1 MTDELIP
8 LEPIVE
14 IAPAPFVISAELQA
28 ALDDA
33 EKIIEGR
40 TFSDR
45 HPELGKMIS
54 CRVCGTRHRK
64 NEKKCEQV
72 FTYRVDE
79 DNSNTTRPRLA
90 YELYRENEKG
100 ELVPDYRTA
109 MRPDEKPTK
118 NQLYGAPRMMNFSMP
133 RYHPHLSKIKLQ
145 FIERTRK
152 VFAELEFPLERAE
165 NEEVKDFNEKF
176 QKNLQRARILA
187 ARELRSEHELR
198 DRAARRRADQA
209 RRINRGLQ
217 VTVRA

>member
-33 EKIIEGR
+33 EKIIESR

-109 MRPDEKPTK
+109 MRPDEKPTQK
-118 NQLYGAPRMMNFSMP
+118 QVMGAASFAKK

-145 FIERTRK
+145 FIQRTRK
-152 VFAELEFPLERAE
+152 VFEELGFPLERVE
-165 NEEVKDFNEKF
+165 NEEIKDFNAKF
-176 QKNLQRARILA
+176 QENLQRARILA
-187 ARELRSEHELR
+187 ARELRSERELR

-209 RRINRGLQ
+209 RRINRGLL

>member
-72 FTYRVDE
+72 FTYRVNE
-79 DNSNTTRPRLA
+79 DNSKAPQRLA
-90 YELYRENEKG
+90 FELYRENEKG

-109 MRPDEKPTK
+109 MRPDEKPTQK
-118 NQLYGAPRMMNFSMP
+118 QVMGAASFAKK

-145 FIERTRK
+145 FIQRTRK
-152 VFAELEFPLERAE
+152 VFEELGFPLERVE
-165 NEEVKDFNEKF
+165 NEEIKDFNAKF
-176 QKNLQRARILA
+176 QENLQRARILA
-187 ARELRSEHELR
+187 ARELRSERELR
-198 DRAARRRADQA
+198 DRAVRRRQDES
-209 RRINRGLQ
+209 RRINKGLL
-217 VTVRA
+217 

>member
-109 MRPDEKPTK
+109 MRPDEKPTQK
-118 NQLYGAPRMMNFSMP
+118 QVMGAASFAKK

-145 FIERTRK
+145 FIQRTRK
-152 VFAELEFPLERAE
+152 VFEELGFPLERVE
-165 NEEVKDFNEKF
+165 NEEIKDFNAKF
-176 QKNLQRARILA
+176 QENLQRARILA
-187 ARELRSEHELR
+187 ARELRSERELR

-209 RRINRGLQ
+209 RRINRGLL